1 MRGYP
6 RPVDRD
12 MLELMVAYGL
22 LPGTT
27 VDAEPGGL
35 PPVRERDPSSRSSIL
50 GLVGNGPH
58 AGLTTVVVGLAQAW
72 SSQGLHVLLVDLDP
86 SEELSRLLQVGASV
100 FAGSG
105 NSLLR
110 ALREGL
116 EPEALGTLLP
126 EVDIVVGGTINTW
139 DPDALAEAL
148 RRRPERLREA
158 LAPVAARYD
167 RVLIDCPSV
176 PLLVPRQVAQ
186 LADGVVPVVRCEP
199 PLPTAGDLAGAPVL
213 GAVLTRWRPDV
224 AVDPEWLR
232 GTFGPG
238 SPWFDTVLPEFP
250 GVRDPWDVVAGTGG
264 PSVDLAFRRL
274 AAEIDARLAGPSPE
288 TE

>member
-1 MRGYP
+1 
-6 RPVDRD
+6 

-22 LPGTT
+22 LPGPT
-27 VDAEPGGL
+27 VDADASGL
-35 PPVRERDPSSRSSIL
+35 PPVPERRPSTRSSIL

-72 SSQGLHVLLVDLDP
+72 SAQGLRVLLVDLDP
-86 SEELSRLLQVGASV
+86 SEALSRLLQVGAAVSV
-100 FAGSG
+100 GTG
-105 NSLLR
+105 NTLLR
-110 ALREGL
+110 ALNEGQ

-126 EVDIVVGGTINTW
+126 DVDIVVGGTINTW
-139 DPDALAEAL
+139 DPDVLAHAL
-148 RRRPERLREA
+148 RRHPDRLRDV

-176 PLLVPRQVAQ
+176 PLLLPRMVAQ

-199 PLPTAGDLAGAPVL
+199 PLPTARDLDGGPVL
-213 GAVLTRWRPDV
+213 GAVLTRWRPDLS
-224 AVDPEWLR
+224 VDPGWLR

-238 SPWFDTVLPEFP
+238 SAWFDTVLPEFP

-264 PSVDLAFRRL
+264 APVDLAFRRL
-274 AAEIDARLAGPSPE
+274 AAEIDARLGGPSSE